1 MSRRIPLEGRSKP
14 HWDTGAICN
23 SGHENIYGNKSTNIR
38 IKAYFLRLFNSE
50 YRKCRAQEIHIRKEI
65 WLHGKVRQDIVF
77 TVIHRAVLRVVLVVI
92 ATKSI
97 DKHKE
102 PEESQNQKHR
112 AE

>member
-38 IKAYFLRLFNSE
+38 IKAYSLRLFNSE

-65 WLHGKVRQDIVF
+65 
-77 TVIHRAVLRVVLVVI
+77 
-92 ATKSI
+92 
-97 DKHKE
+97 
-102 PEESQNQKHR
+102 
-112 AE
+112 